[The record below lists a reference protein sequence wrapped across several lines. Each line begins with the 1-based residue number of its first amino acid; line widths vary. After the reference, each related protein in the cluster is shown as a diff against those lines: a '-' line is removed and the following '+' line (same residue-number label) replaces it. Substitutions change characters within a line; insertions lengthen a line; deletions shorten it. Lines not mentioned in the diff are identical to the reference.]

1 MTLLSLLENGSA
13 PIISLPQFSK
23 SFWTSKFIVFEM
35 NSRFSSAHRAG
46 VNSAQ
51 TNSCKTSAVEKIFF
65 MIKHCH
71 ETPALSLAPKS
82 HCGEAPV
89 CVVQHHET
97 KHIACYPTALRA
109 GITVG
114 FLIKQKGELTTLPVL
129 RYSSG
134 P

>member
-1 MTLLSLLENGSA
+1 MILLFLLENGSA

-23 SFWTSKFIVFEM
+23 SFWTSTFIVFEM

-82 HCGEAPV
+82 HCGEAPICLV
-89 CVVQHHET
+89 S
-97 KHIACYPTALRA
+97 ALASSHSEQRCDCQPREH
-109 GITVG
+109 VG
-114 FLIKQKGELTTLPVL
+114 RLAAN
-129 RYSSG
+129 SAAA
-134 P
+134 

>member
-1 MTLLSLLENGSA
+1 MILLFLLENGSA

-23 SFWTSKFIVFEM
+23 SFWTSAFIVFEM

-82 HCGEAPV
+82 HCAEGP
-89 CVVQHHET
+89 
-97 KHIACYPTALRA
+97 ACGKYAQTHDPK
-109 GITVG
+109 V
-114 FLIKQKGELTTLPVL
+114 KKELEKLSWEQAKWGQSV
-129 RYSSG
+129 
-134 P
+134 